1 MNRLQYED
9 LCEYSLGRA
18 GYYLVTVSMFIFA
31 YGAMVRGR
39 SEPFPAVGGEDSHR
53 LTETPT
59 RGTGRLFV
67 QVAYFIVIGDT
78 VPLVLE
84 LAFNATGLVATRE
97 FSITIGAVVFILP
110 LCLLRV
116 RPHMRRGLRQP
127 NPSHLPPTPSSAGHG
142 QAGVDVRHF
151 RCVRCDDRVYGRAE
165 GAGDC
170 ERPGDLGGFGGGAV
184 RVHPPQ
190 HGVCG
195 DRCVPDSPRRVPPR
209 ACLVPHTLTGCA
221 QAP

>member
-1 MNRLQYED
+1 MQYED

-39 SEPFPAVGGEDSHR
+39 SEPFPAGGGEDSHR